1 MVRQLKG
8 GGGLTT
14 KKFASVLSRLGGG
27 VGAGGDARLKIIA
40 KNRSKVTDA
49 RDKLG
54 LLAKTT
60 DARQKL
66 EKIRNLKQGKV
77 TNCCDILFKSFQDKS
92 QGKLQFIHQPQLE
105 SFCIATLVF

>member
-1 MVRQLKG
+1 MVRYLKG

-14 KKFASVLSRLGGG
+14 KKFASVQSRLGGG
-27 VGAGGDARLKIIA
+27 VKAGGDARLKIIA

-77 TNCCDILFKSFQDKS
+77 TNR
-92 QGKLQFIHQPQLE
+92 
-105 SFCIATLVF
+105 